1 MFIINAAY
9 NKVQPYN
16 STGIWK
22 AFIMFEI
29 KHLKTLATL
38 ASTGNIRKAAEEL
51 FSSQSALSHQ
61 IKELEKRLNTPLF
74 IRNTSPVEFT
84 QAGDVL
90 LKLAKE
96 ILPKIEQ
103 ANQLLKAP
111 NQQKKTLR
119 LAVACHACF
128 QWLLP
133 VVSNFSSNSWANT
146 PSKNQAN
153 NHSSH
158 ASHHQQQFNVEF
170 IDDNF
175 SHSSALKMNQG
186 KSAEVAD
193 ILFTDENI
201 VGDKFTYQ
209 EIGQFEVVAVS
220 PKQQLLPTHSNYLVP
235 QDFETLTLLTYPLP
249 SEQLDIF
256 NLFLTP
262 AKVKPAKIKQVNSS
276 HVMLQ
281 MVSANMGIATL
292 PDWLVSSVTQ
302 QSLIQSYRLGEA
314 GVFKT
319 LYARYHAQSP
329 QISAIEDLIPQAI
342 DAFKKLYSRGC

>member
-1 MFIINAAY
+1 M
-9 NKVQPYN
+9 K
-16 STGIWK
+16 K
-22 AFIMFEI
+22 FIMFEI

-61 IKELEKRLNTPLF
+61 IKDLESRLNAPLF
-74 IRNTSPVEFT
+74 IRNSSPVEFT
-84 QAGDVL
+84 VAGTVL
-90 LKLAKE
+90 LNLAKE
-96 ILPKIEQ
+96 ILPKIED
-103 ANQLLKAP
+103 ANHLLKAP
-111 NQQKKTLR
+111 SQQKKTLR

-133 VVSNFSSNSWANT
+133 VVSNFSSNSLLKNA
-146 PSKNQAN
+146 SKNSTN
-153 NHSSH
+153 PISNK
-158 ASHHQQQFNVEF
+158 QQVNVEF
-170 IDDNF
+170 IDENF
-175 SHSSALKMNQG
+175 SQSSAVKTSQG
-186 KSAEVAD
+186 KSTEGID

-201 VGDKFTYQ
+201 AGDGFTYQ

-220 PKQQLLPTHSNYLVP
+220 PKQQLLSVNPNYLIP

-256 NLFLTP
+256 KLFLTP
-262 AKVKPAKIKQVNSS
+262 AKVEPAKIKQVNSS

-292 PDWLVSSVTQ
+292 PDWLVSSLTQ
-302 QSLIQSYRLGEA
+302 QSLIQSYRLGEK

-319 LYARYHAQSP
+319 LYARY
-329 QISAIEDLIPQAI
+329 QIKSDQLAAIEELIPQAI
-342 DAFKKLYSRGC
+342 TAFGKLYSINT